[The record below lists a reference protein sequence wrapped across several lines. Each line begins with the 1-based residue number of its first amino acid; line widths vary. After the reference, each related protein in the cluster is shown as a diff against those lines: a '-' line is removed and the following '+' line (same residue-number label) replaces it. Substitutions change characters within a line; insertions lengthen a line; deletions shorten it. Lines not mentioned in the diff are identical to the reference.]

1 VHIPAMVRKSRS
13 RTLDVSV
20 MADRPPRWE
29 WQLTCDGELIANGF
43 ENGRIQARFEGYNA
57 MFQLLAAGWN
67 P

>member
-1 VHIPAMVRKSRS
+1 MVRKHLS

-20 MADRPPRWE
+20 TADRPHRWE

-43 ENGRIQARFEGYNA
+43 ENSRIAARFEAYNA
-57 MFQLLAAGWN
+57 MFQLLAAGWT